1 MQKLNSLEQ
10 SRAQPLTDDDKML
23 VNDLQDLLSQK
34 DESIEELEGKLNEAI
49 EEITNKE
56 AELELAKAMQ
66 IEPKTPAA
74 NDETDS
80 EVVLELQAEIDLLK
94 SALEQLRIECKHF
107 NRDEPEMENLK
118 KKYQDAVAASMEM
131 EMELEEFKL
140 KNAEMENQLVPQF
153 DDEAIKAL
161 VEEAK
166 QSELEAQERI
176 EELTAAL
183 RDSESL
189 RKEVES
195 ILYETVEETLRK
207 SRLNKTLVSL
217 TCKTKWFF
225 FNKTF

>member
-1 MQKLNSLEQ
+1 MAAAMQKLNSLEQ
-10 SRAQPLTDDDKML
+10 SRAQPLNDDDKML

-94 SALEQLRIECKHF
+94 SALEQLRIESASISIET
-107 NRDEPEMENLK
+107 NPEMENLK

-140 KNAEMENQLVPQF
+140 KNAEMENRLVPQF

-161 VEEAK
+161 V
-166 QSELEAQERI
+166 
-176 EELTAAL
+176 
-183 RDSESL
+183 
-189 RKEVES
+189 
-195 ILYETVEETLRK
+195 
-207 SRLNKTLVSL
+207 
-217 TCKTKWFF
+217 
-225 FNKTF
+225 